1 MITTCS
7 QINPACHPLQTN
19 SDRDQLNLFRNR
31 KSAETKTSE
40 VMENFR
46 WGSFLR
52 QVTHLRTVLP
62 PLRAH
67 QTSY

>member
-7 QINPACHPLQTN
+7 QIIPACHPLQTN

-31 KSAETKTSE
+31 KSGETKTSD
-40 VMENFR
+40 VMESFR
-46 WGSFLR
+46 WGSFL
-52 QVTHLRTVLP
+52 QVTHLRTVIP